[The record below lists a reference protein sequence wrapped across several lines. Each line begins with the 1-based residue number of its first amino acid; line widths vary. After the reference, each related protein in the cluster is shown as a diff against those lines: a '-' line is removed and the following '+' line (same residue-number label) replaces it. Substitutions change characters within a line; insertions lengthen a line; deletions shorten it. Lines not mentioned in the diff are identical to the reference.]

1 MLVKESVQARFVELV
16 LTESVTVPAKPF
28 SEATEMV
35 DVPATLTLVETVAVL
50 AVRLKSW
57 TWNATVAECDRLP
70 LVPVTVA

>member
-1 MLVKESVQARFVELV
+1 
-16 LTESVTVPAKPF
+16 
-28 SEATEMV
+28 
-35 DVPATLTLVETVAVL
+35 LTLVETTAVL